1 MISNSYHSSA
11 KSHSISS
18 AGALAKAERHND
30 RGYFSFYYD
39 ESKIAQLVGNSG
51 TLAADVEA
59 AINEIFNPYVAE
71 YNDRQKRADRKIR
84 TSAFEYFCDQKK
96 LDIATEAIFQIG
108 DKEFWARWRTDTV
121 VHRNGKEVVLKS
133 FPDEIKTVMNEILA
147 RQVKAYEEIYRT
159 HGAEI
164 ARRIRAAYESA
175 QATAQTAEDL
185 HPGFA
190 DLYNVPSKLRAELIG
205 NLDPADQISYAE
217 YATARDTLA
226 AIVKHNILDRAEAGQ
241 MHIKVV
247 TSTGHYDEFSPHAH
261 TIGLAWSDGYK
272 TGLSSRVSKSV
283 VLNKWALE
291 VIQERLNEIAREEI
305 AKHPEIF
312 VGEEIKPTEK
322 GRAMNYSTEQ
332 ITRKHLAELEADV
345 RDGKAKLK
353 TVIDTYK
360 ELKETNDHNLEVIE
374 EQRQK
379 IAINADRL
387 KEQAEIM
394 DLYQTHDE
402 YLKGGIEANKAM
414 DDIQEDLESL
424 PQQHKIFQA
433 KEADSW
439 RQRTMRR
446 LQRMMNFV
454 KYTIGKL
461 QIFEREHPEEAP
473 EQLSAP
479 AKERASAL
487 DDVINNAQRKS
498 QNQGYNYVVGD
509 PKGSSS
515 DDGPGDR

>member
-1 MISNSYHSSA
+1 MISNSFHSSA

-51 TLAADVEA
+51 TLAADVEN
-59 AINEIFNPYVAE
+59 AINEIFDPYVAE

-84 TSAFEYFCDQKK
+84 TSAFEYFCAQKK

-108 DKEFWARWRTDTV
+108 DKEFWSQWRTDTV
-121 VHRNGKEVVLKS
+121 VRRNGKEVVLKS
-133 FPDEIKTVMNEILA
+133 FPDEIKTVMNEVLS
-147 RQVKAYEEIYRT
+147 RQVKAYEEIYQT

-175 QATAQTAEDL
+175 ATAVQSAEQL
-185 HPGFA
+185 HQGFA
-190 DLYNVPSKLRAELIG
+190 DLYAVPSKLRAELIG

-217 YATARDTLA
+217 YAAARDTLA
-226 AIVKHNILDRAEAGQ
+226 AIVKHNILERAEAGQ

-312 VGEEIKPTEK
+312 AGEEIKPTEK
-322 GRAMNYSTEQ
+322 GRTMNYTTEQ
-332 ITRKHLAELEADV
+332 LTRKHLAELEERVHGQERAIEQKQAQLGRLDDNLKAAWDGLADAQ
-345 RDGKAKLK
+345 RDRKDLLDEIENLRQ
-353 TVIDTYK
+353 TVGTIQNLDQYHLEAD
-360 ELKETNDHNLEVIE
+360 ELEEEVILQE
-374 EQRQK
+374 HNVADIEALESFAARRHRNEAK
-379 IAINADRL
+379 IHADRL
-387 KEQAEIM
+387 REAFKGSVEFMKRMLIRLFRFEEVSRMEPAQKRSPGLLERIKNAENRV
-394 DLYQTHDE
+394 DR
-402 YLKGGIEANKAM
+402 GG
-414 DDIQEDLESL
+414 D
-424 PQQHKIFQA
+424 
-433 KEADSW
+433 
-439 RQRTMRR
+439 
-446 LQRMMNFV
+446 
-454 KYTIGKL
+454 
-461 QIFEREHPEEAP
+461 
-473 EQLSAP
+473 
-479 AKERASAL
+479 
-487 DDVINNAQRKS
+487 NNRFS
-498 QNQGYNYVVGD
+498 G
-509 PKGSSS
+509 PSRSSS
-515 DDGPGDR
+515 DDGRGNP